1 MNNSNIDLT
10 FSKDDDITE
19 VLGME
24 EKMKE
29 MENSLADNM
38 TEHMVNVTKK
48 IKELEFYLKNQ
59 YITRV
64 NQLKQNAMADIY
76 VNFK

>member
-38 TEHMVNVTKK
+38 TEHMINVTKK